1 MEKDILIVFTVFA
14 FTVIFI
20 FYFPI
25 VKNIVN
31 TIRLSG
37 ISVNDLLNQLPD
49 NPLET
54 NDSIIEDLLNKGYF
68 QVHTLHYGNPNYS
81 DKKQSH
87 YFCSSMNNKD
97 IVKALNE
104 LG

>member
-1 MEKDILIVFTVFA
+1 MEKDILITFTVFA
-14 FTVIFI
+14 VTVISI

-25 VKNIVN
+25 IKDVIN
-31 TIRLSG
+31 TVRLLG
-37 ISVNDLLNQLPD
+37 ISVNDILKQLLD
-49 NPLET
+49 NSFKT

-68 QVHTLHYGNPNYS
+68 QVHTLHCGTLNYS

-97 IVKALNE
+97 IVKAQNE